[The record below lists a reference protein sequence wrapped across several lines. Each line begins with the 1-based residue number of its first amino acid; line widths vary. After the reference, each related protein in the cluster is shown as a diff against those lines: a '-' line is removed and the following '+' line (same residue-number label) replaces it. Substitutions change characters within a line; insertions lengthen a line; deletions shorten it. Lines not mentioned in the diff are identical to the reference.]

1 MNFLQTVLAFVVCLG
16 SLIVFHELGHYLVAR
31 WCGVKVLRFSVGM
44 GKVVWSRRFGPD
56 QTEWAVSALPLGGY
70 VKMLDAREGELK
82 DLPPEDLKREF
93 TRQNVWKRIAI
104 VAAGPL
110 ANFLIAIVL
119 FAGLYMYGVEE
130 PVSKIS
136 VRASDVAALATDSSA
151 AAGNADA
158 AADAGQGK
166 PAAAASATPAWQAGL
181 RSGDQVTAINE
192 QPVAVWSEL
201 RWNLMQAA
209 IDKKEARLTVERP
222 GEGRRHFVLPA
233 DVLAALDLDGDVLGK
248 LGLGVARPAPVV
260 QQVLP
265 GGPAER
271 AGLRVD
277 DLLLSVGGTPVADGI
292 AFIDIIRAS
301 AGKTVDVVV
310 RRAGQP
316 VTLAMTPQAEQ
327 AKSGKGT
334 VTVGKISAY
343 VALLPDMIVVPSSPL
358 EAVGKAM
365 TRVWD
370 TCTMTLKMIG
380 KMIVGEVSLKN
391 VTGPITIAD
400 YAGQTA
406 RMGVVSYLS
415 FIAFISISLGVMNLL
430 PIPVLDG
437 GHLLYYS
444 LEVLTGR
451 PVPERFNEIAQRV
464 GIGLLMTLMLLA
476 VFNDVARLL

>member
-70 VKMLDAREGELK
+70 VKMLDAREGDLA
-82 DLPPEDLKREF
+82 DLPAADLKREF
-93 TRQNVWKRIAI
+93 TRQSVWKRIAI

-130 PVSKIS
+130 PVSKIG
-136 VRASDVAALATDSSA
+136 VRASETADVVSDAATPPSSA
-151 AAGNADA
+151 VT
-158 AADAGQGK
+158 
-166 PAAAASATPAWQAGL
+166 TPAWRVGL
-181 RSGDQVTAINE
+181 RSGDLVTAINE
-192 QPVAVWSEL
+192 QPVTVWSEL
-201 RWNLMQAA
+201 RWNLMQSA

-222 GEGRRHFVLPA
+222 GEGRMHFVLPA
-233 DVLAALDLDGDVLGK
+233 DVMAALDLEGDVLGK

-301 AGKTVDVVV
+301 AGKTVEVVV

-343 VALLPDMIVVPSSPL
+343 VALQPDMIVVPSSPL
-358 EAVGKAM
+358 DAVGKAVS
-365 TRVWD
+365 RVWD